1 VKLIIAIVQSENL
14 EAVEA
19 ALSQHG
25 HASLLSISEVLGARR
40 DAAWKEIYR
49 GREVY
54 RRRSWFR
61 LEIAVTDQA
70 VEATLETVV
79 RAGGGSGAIG
89 DCKAFVLELNQ
100 YGPLRTGPAEP
111 ADTPCR

>member
-14 EAVEA
+14 EAVET

-40 DAAWKEIYR
+40 DTACKEIYR

-54 RRRSWFR
+54 RRRPWFR
-61 LEIAVTDQA
+61 LEIAVNDQA

-79 RAGGGSGAIG
+79 RAGRGSGAIG
-89 DCKAFVLELNQ
+89 DCKAFVLELGE
-100 YGPLRTGPAEP
+100 YGLLRTSATEP
-111 ADTPCR
+111 AAASCR